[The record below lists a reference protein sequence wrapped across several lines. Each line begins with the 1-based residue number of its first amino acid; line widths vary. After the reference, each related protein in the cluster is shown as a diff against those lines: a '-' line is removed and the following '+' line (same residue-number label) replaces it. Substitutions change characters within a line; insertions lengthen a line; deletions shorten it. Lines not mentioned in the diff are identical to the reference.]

1 MPKYWRTKAECS
13 LMASPMEQKMTPFSF
28 SFSLKVV
35 FTDTESMMAST
46 AVPLSAN
53 RSSNG
58 MPSLSN
64 VFSSSGSN
72 SLLAGFFAIG
82 SA

>member
-1 MPKYWRTKAECS
+1 
-13 LMASPMEQKMTPFSF
+13 MASPMLQKMTPFSR
-28 SFSLKVV
+28 SLSLKVV

-53 RSSNG
+53 RSSKG

-64 VFSSSGSN
+64 VFSSSGSI
-72 SLLAGFFAIG
+72 SLFFGFLAKG